1 MTWLGVTILSQHPSR
16 ACDRL
21 RQIDPYGIFIPNW
34 RFFAPNPAV
43 TDYVLAVRYRDSK
56 SSEVSDWYRT
66 NIIPGRR
73 LYHALLFP
81 DRRINKSLH
90 DSIGRIL
97 LLLDK
102 SPNAVPNSED
112 YKIIAR
118 FSYDYL
124 TKNIKSDFDI
134 FQFLIATDT
143 GYDETQKLNEI
154 YLSRGEKVS
163 KYG

>member
-1 MTWLGVTILSQHPSR
+1 MDRTQPRWRHPPDHCLL
-16 ACDRL
+16 AG
-21 RQIDPYGIFIPNW
+21 GIEPCAGW
-34 RFFAPNPAV
+34 AG
-43 TDYVLAVRYRDSK
+43 YRYRDSK

-163 KYG
+163 KDG